1 MSEKS
6 ASRAIHPREARVVA
20 NTTLEI
26 RERLERIA
34 ESNRWSLSKTAH
46 LALVEGL
53 RAWEERDRVPSDFSG
68 EGRGRARRDS
78 DWSW

>member
-1 MSEKS
+1 VVEKGS
-6 ASRAIHPREARVVA
+6 SRAIDPREARVVA

-46 LALVEGL
+46 LALLEGL
-53 RAWEERDRVPSDFSG
+53 RVWEERDTVRSDFSE
-68 EGRGRARRDS
+68 EGRGRAQRDS
-78 DWSW
+78 DWA

>member
-1 MSEKS
+1 VVEKGS
-6 ASRAIHPREARVVA
+6 TRAIDPREARVVA
-20 NTTLEI
+20 NTTVET

-53 RAWEERDRVPSDFSG
+53 RAWEERDSVPSDFS
-68 EGRGRARRDS
+68 EERRGRGRRDS
-78 DWSW
+78 EWS

>member
-1 MSEKS
+1 MSERG
-6 ASRAIHPREARVVA
+6 ASRAIDPREARVVA
-20 NTTLEI
+20 NTTLET

-53 RAWEERDRVPSDFSG
+53 RVLEEGDTGTSDFS
-68 EGRGRARRDS
+68 EERRGRARRDS
-78 DWSW
+78 EWC